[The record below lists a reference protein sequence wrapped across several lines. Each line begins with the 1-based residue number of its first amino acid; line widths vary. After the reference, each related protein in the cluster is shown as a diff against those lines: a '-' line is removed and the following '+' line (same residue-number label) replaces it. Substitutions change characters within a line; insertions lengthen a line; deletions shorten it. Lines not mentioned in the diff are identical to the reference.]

1 MLYAFSFYFLWFL
14 TVFSQFLQ
22 KSKIKLV
29 LAIPTGA
36 PVIDENDAIELLPV
50 VTDY

>member
-1 MLYAFSFYFLWFL
+1 MVFNSFFTILAE
-14 TVFSQFLQ
+14 
-22 KSKIKLV
+22 IENKLA